1 MSLSHSVAVL
11 QTPLP
16 QGTLSAATRTERG
29 SSFVPSE
36 PAEFFSSVS
45 EGDWCQVSITF
56 NSLNNI
62 NVMEISIFGIV

>member
-1 MSLSHSVAVL
+1 
-11 QTPLP
+11 
-16 QGTLSAATRTERG
+16 
-29 SSFVPSE
+29 
-36 PAEFFSSVS
+36 VS